1 MGNNR
6 KQWIKE
12 LETNLC
18 TYLYSYVDNIQRQ
31 FIENS
36 KYDLHLLSITQGNK
50 TEDLYFKILKS
61 IRMKEFFCKFLIA
74 SYSMK
79 QILNEFSIFSFYER
93 KTYSIMRIPN
103 KIKET
108 TKSSGKF
115 CIFSNKFALSLISRY
130 IRHLWEIYNKI
141 NSILTEY
148 EVISIIQPI
157 EYTEYNIY
165 TITEILRSNKN
176 FYNSNFALV
185 LEKKYTDDMRE
196 RIIKFENLVPTK
208 IEKYEIYSL
217 QYFQITDFFARIKKE
232 ICKISFLCSDLNWE
246 TYMKPKNIFDDS
258 NSYQYYST
266 DLDYKY
272 QDTILKMKIYKFSV
286 VKDFAVIT
294 SIQNIKEIGLCR
306 FSTNNTSKKNG
317 KHVQSLCL
325 YLFLYKIDI
334 SKSYYPSFPYISLQ
348 IEYDLKIV
356 VNINEKM
363 YPDDIIYKIK
373 CLRNIATDSY
383 SIKSIQSNVESENIT
398 SEKKKLIEIFQNI
411 TAEQERFI

>member
-1 MGNNR
+1 
-6 KQWIKE
+6 
-12 LETNLC
+12 
-18 TYLYSYVDNIQRQ
+18 
-31 FIENS
+31 
-36 KYDLHLLSITQGNK
+36 
-50 TEDLYFKILKS
+50 
-61 IRMKEFFCKFLIA
+61 
-74 SYSMK
+74 
-79 QILNEFSIFSFYER
+79 
-93 KTYSIMRIPN
+93 
-103 KIKET
+103 
-108 TKSSGKF
+108 
-115 CIFSNKFALSLISRY
+115 
-130 IRHLWEIYNKI
+130 
-141 NSILTEY
+141 
-148 EVISIIQPI
+148 
-157 EYTEYNIY
+157 
-165 TITEILRSNKN
+165 
-176 FYNSNFALV
+176 
-185 LEKKYTDDMRE
+185 
-196 RIIKFENLVPTK
+196 
-208 IEKYEIYSL
+208 

-258 NSYQYYST
+258 NSYKYYST

-383 SIKSIQSNVESENIT
+383 SIKSIQSNVELENIT
-398 SEKKKLIEIFQNI
+398 SEKRKLIEIFQNI